1 MNAKLDNQFG
11 KVAVLFGGSSA
22 ERDISLRSGEAVLQG
37 LLRMNIDALGFDP
50 QEKPLSELVE
60 LKVDRVWN
68 ALHGRG
74 GEDGRIQAAL
84 EFMGIPY
91 TGSGVLGSAIAMD
104 KWRSKMIWKAMG
116 LPVAAHVLVDNKQ
129 ELSDANLRKIV
140 ARLGPV
146 IFVKPSHEGSSVG
159 MSKATS
165 LETLKQAIELARKY
179 DDEVLVES
187 FIEGKEYTVSVLNEQ
202 ALPSISMVTPRE
214 FYDYEAKYN
223 SKETQYF
230 CPSGLSTDEEKLLAE
245 IAVKAFNALGCAGWG
260 RVDFIRDKYDG
271 SFKLLEA
278 NTVPGMTESS
288 LVPKAAKQAG
298 ISFDELVVEIL
309 KTSL

>member
-230 CPSGLSTDEEKLLAE
+230 CPSGLSTAEEKLLAE

>member
-1 MNAKLDNQFG
+1 MSEAWMDKIG
-11 KVAVLFGGSSA
+11 KVAVLLGGTSA
-22 ERDISLRSGEAVLQG
+22 EREVSLRSGQAVLKA
-37 LLRMNIDALGFDP
+37 LNRSNIDAIAFDP
-50 QEKPLSELVE
+50 KEQPLAQLVE
-60 LKVDRVWN
+60 LGVTRVWN

-84 EFMGIPY
+84 EYMGIRY

-116 LPVAAHVLVDNKQ
+116 LPVAAHVLVT
-129 ELSDANLRKIV
+129 EELVLSDDNLRKII

-146 IFVKPSHEGSSVG
+146 TFVKPSHEGSSVG
-159 MSKATS
+159 MSKATNLNS
-165 LETLKQAIELARKY
+165 LRQAIELARNY
-179 DDEVLVES
+179 DQEVLVES
-187 FIEGKEYTVSVLNEQ
+187 FIEGREYTVALLNGK

-214 FYDYEAKYN
+214 FYDYEAKYLSN
-223 SKETQYF
+223 ETKYF
-230 CPSGLSTDEEKLLAE
+230 CPSGLSDEEEAELAE
-245 IAVKAFNALGCAGWG
+245 IAIKAFAALGCSGWG
-260 RVDFIRDKYDG
+260 RIDCIRDKYDG

-278 NTVPGMTESS
+278 NTVPGMTETS

-298 ISFDELVVEIL
+298 MSFDQLVIEIL